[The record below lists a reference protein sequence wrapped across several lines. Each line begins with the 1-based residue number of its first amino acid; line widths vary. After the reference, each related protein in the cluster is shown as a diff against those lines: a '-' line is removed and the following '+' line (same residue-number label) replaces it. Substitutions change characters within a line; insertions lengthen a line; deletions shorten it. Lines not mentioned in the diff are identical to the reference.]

1 MKHRTIKLVLGKTGS
16 GKSSFVKKELI
27 RNIERLI
34 IIDALSEYENGIIFT
49 NVDTLIEYILDN
61 KINQHDN
68 FKFICRFT
76 DDKDIELLFLLVF
89 ELSNLTL
96 LVEECE
102 IYVSPNSKS
111 SNFLKLVRYG
121 RHKNISIIGVARRS
135 TELSL
140 TFRSQTDTIFSF
152 KQTDKNDLVKM
163 EELGLYD
170 LDKLEDYKYPGK
182 HILDKHYKRIDY

>member
-34 IIDALSEYENGIIFT
+34 IIDALSEYENGIIFYD
-49 NVDTLIEYILDN
+49 VDTLIEYILDN
-61 KINQHDN
+61 QVNQHDN
-68 FKFICRFT
+68 FKYICRFT

>member
-49 NVDTLIEYILDN
+49 NVDTLIEYIIDN

-152 KQTDKNDLVKM
+152 KQTDKNDLK
-163 EELGLYD
+163 
-170 LDKLEDYKYPGK
+170 
-182 HILDKHYKRIDY
+182 